1 MSSLQSLC
9 ILRCLRRDKL
19 MDGVQL
25 FVAKEMHQKYTEPP
39 PFDLPLCFDDS
50 SNISAPSEYPRSE
63 THDPALTYEAPFHS
77 VAQPTE
83 SG

>member
-1 MSSLQSLC
+1 MLCSVSGYAALHMSQQS
-9 ILRCLRRDKL
+9 
-19 MDGVQL
+19 
-25 FVAKEMHQKYTEPP
+25 FTS
-39 PFDLPLCFDDS
+39 FDDS

-77 VAQPTE
+77 VAQLTE